1 MKKKSV
7 FLLEDD
13 PAIQRLIQQILVK
26 EGYRAHVNKTL
37 ESARRTIRQC
47 RPDLI
52 ILDRRL
58 PDGDGLEF
66 CRDLKNLLPAP
77 LPPVLFLTSKNSTT
91 DKVLGIKMGGDDYL
105 TKPFQVDE
113 LLARIE
119 ALLRRSGSQDAA
131 PPPVLSHAGIE
142 LDSEK
147 HSCIAD
153 GREKGLWPKEFELL
167 RLFLSKPGKVISKEF
182 ISREI
187 WGHDFIDTSRAIE
200 MTVRRLKNK
209 LGSKGALLV
218 TVKGY
223 GFKLEAE
230 TKRHARK

>member
-1 MKKKSV
+1 MKKKSI

-13 PAIQRLIQQILVK
+13 PAIQRLIHQILVK
-26 EGYRAHVNKTL
+26 EGYRTHVCKTL
-37 ESARRTIRQC
+37 AAGREEIRVFA
-47 RPDLI
+47 PDLV

-66 CRDLKNLLPAP
+66 CRDLKTLLPQP

-91 DKVLGIKMGGDDYL
+91 DKVLGLKMGGDDYL

-119 ALLRRSGSQDAA
+119 ALLRRSGSFEA
-131 PPPVLSHAGIE
+131 PPPPRLSCGGIE

-147 HSCIAD
+147 HTCIVD
-153 GREKGLWPKEFELL
+153 NQEKGLWPKEFELL
-167 RLFLSKPGKVISKEF
+167 RLFLSKPGRVISKEF
-182 ISREI
+182 ISREV

-209 LGSKGALLV
+209 LGRRGVQLQ

-223 GFKLEAE
+223 GFKFD
-230 TKRHARK
+230 ARGQGNGKK

>member
-1 MKKKSV
+1 MKKKSI

-26 EGYRAHVNKTL
+26 EGYRAHVSKTL
-37 ESARRTIRQC
+37 DLARRTIKQC
-47 RPDLI
+47 APDLI

-58 PDGDGLEF
+58 PDGDGLDF
-66 CRDLKNLLPAP
+66 CRDLKTLLPQP

-91 DKVLGIKMGGDDYL
+91 DKVLGLKMGGDDYL

-131 PPPVLSHAGIE
+131 PPPLLSYAGIE

-153 GREKGLWPKEFELL
+153 GREKALWPKEFELL

-187 WGHDFIDTSRAIE
+187 WEHDFIDTSRAIE

-209 LGSKGALLV
+209 LGTKGVLLV

-230 TKRHARK
+230 TKRNARK